1 MIAQLNSL
9 MPQIN
14 EFFYTLA
21 GLVSILTGIRGLKN
35 KKSPVGTFAFWTIL
49 GVLFIVGQHVITAFG
64 DNGAAA
70 IGMSLFILAALT
82 VTKQVQIGEFTAQPV
97 AEKEAAAAKL
107 GNKIFV
113 PAVTLAV
120 VAMGLAQIKIPYTAI
135 VDGVETTKN
144 FTFSGAAA
152 IGIASLVALI
162 IGYVLTNA
170 KTKDVLED
178 STRLM
183 MTVGSAALLPQLLGS
198 LGSLFAAA
206 GVGNVISNLMSGVIP
221 SNSILIGVIVYVVGM
236 ALFTMIMGNA
246 FAAFPVLS
254 AGIALPFLIN
264 VHHGN
269 PAPLLAIG
277 MYAGYCGTLMT
288 PMAANFNIV
297 PAALLELKDKY
308 QVIKIQIP
316 TALTLLV
323 VNVFLMYFLVFR

>member
-152 IGIASLVALI
+152 IGIASLAALI
-162 IGYVLTNA
+162 IGYVLTKA

-198 LGSLFAAA
+198 LGTLFAAA

-236 ALFTMIMGNA
+236 ALFTIIMGNA
-246 FAAFPVLS
+246 FAAFAVIT
-254 AGIALPFLIN
+254 AGIGVPFVIMQG
-264 VHHGN
+264 GN
-269 PAPLLAIG
+269 PAIVGALG
-277 MYAGYCGTLMT
+277 MTAGYCGTLLT
-288 PMAANFNIV
+288 PMAANFNMV
-297 PAALLELKDKY
+297 PAALLETKSRY
-308 QVIKIQIP
+308 TVIKAQVP
-316 TALTLLV
+316 VSLTLILV
-323 VNVFLMYFLVFR
+323 HIVLMLVLAF

>member
-49 GVLFIVGQHVITAFG
+49 GILFIVGQQVITSFG
-64 DNGAAA
+64 DTGAAV
-70 IGMSLFILAALT
+70 IGMSLFVLAGLT
-82 VTKQVQIGEFTAQPV
+82 VTKQVQIGEFSAQPV

-107 GNKIFV
+107 ENKIFV
-113 PAVTLAV
+113 PAITLAV

-135 VDGVETTKN
+135 VDGAETTKN
-144 FTFSGAAA
+144 FVFSGAAA
-152 IGIASLVALI
+152 IGIASLVALL
-162 IGYVLTNA
+162 IGYVLTKA

-206 GVGNVISNLMSGVIP
+206 GVGNVISNLISGVIP
-221 SNSILIGVIVYVVGM
+221 SNSVLIGVIVYVLGM
-236 ALFTMIMGNA
+236 VIFTIIMGNA
-246 FAAFPVLS
+246 FAAFAVIT
-254 AGIALPFLIN
+254 AGIGVPF
-264 VHHGN
+264 VMMQGGN
-269 PAPLLAIG
+269 PAVVGALG
-277 MYAGYCGTLMT
+277 MTAGYCGTLLT

-297 PAALLELKDKY
+297 PAALLETKSRY
-308 QVIKIQIP
+308 SVIKAQVP
-316 TALTLLV
+316 VSVTLILV
-323 VNVFLMYFLVFR
+323 HIVLMLVLAF

>member
-236 ALFTMIMGNA
+236 ALFTIIMGNA
-246 FAAFPVLS
+246 FAAFAVIT
-254 AGIALPFLIN
+254 AGIGVPFVIMQG
-264 VHHGN
+264 GN
-269 PAPLLAIG
+269 PAIVGALG
-277 MYAGYCGTLMT
+277 MTAGYCGTLLT
-288 PMAANFNIV
+288 PMAANFNMV
-297 PAALLELKDKY
+297 PAALLETKSRY
-308 QVIKIQIP
+308 TVIKAQVP
-316 TALTLLV
+316 VSLTLILV
-323 VNVFLMYFLVFR
+323 HIVLMLVLAF

>member
-113 PAVTLAV
+113 PAVTMAV

-236 ALFTMIMGNA
+236 ALFTIIMGNA
-246 FAAFPVLS
+246 FAAFAVIT
-254 AGIALPFLIN
+254 AGIGVPFVIMQG
-264 VHHGN
+264 GN
-269 PAPLLAIG
+269 PAIVGALG
-277 MYAGYCGTLMT
+277 MTAGYCGTLLT
-288 PMAANFNIV
+288 PMAANFNMV
-297 PAALLELKDKY
+297 PAALLETKSRY
-308 QVIKIQIP
+308 TVIKAQVP
-316 TALTLLV
+316 VSLTLILV
-323 VNVFLMYFLVFR
+323 HIVLMLVLAF

>member
-152 IGIASLVALI
+152 IGIASLAALI
-162 IGYVLTNA
+162 IGYVLTKA

-236 ALFTMIMGNA
+236 ALFTIIMGNA
-246 FAAFPVLS
+246 FAAFAVIT
-254 AGIALPFLIN
+254 AGIGVPFVIMQG
-264 VHHGN
+264 GN
-269 PAPLLAIG
+269 PAIVGALG
-277 MYAGYCGTLMT
+277 MTAGYCGTLLT
-288 PMAANFNIV
+288 PMAANFNMV
-297 PAALLELKDKY
+297 PAALLETKSRY
-308 QVIKIQIP
+308 TVIKAQVP
-316 TALTLLV
+316 VSLTLILV
-323 VNVFLMYFLVFR
+323 HIVLMLVLAF

>member
-49 GVLFIVGQHVITAFG
+49 GILFIVGQQVITSFG
-64 DNGAAA
+64 DTGAAV
-70 IGMSLFILAALT
+70 IGMSLFVLAGLT
-82 VTKQVQIGEFTAQPV
+82 VTKQVQIGEFSAQPV

-107 GNKIFV
+107 ENKIFV
-113 PAVTLAV
+113 PAITLAV

-135 VDGVETTKN
+135 VDGAETTKN
-144 FTFSGAAA
+144 FVFSGAAA
-152 IGIASLVALI
+152 IGIASLVALL
-162 IGYVLTNA
+162 IGYVLTKA

-198 LGSLFAAA
+198 LGSLFATA
-206 GVGNVISNLMSGVIP
+206 GVGNVISNLISGVIP
-221 SNSILIGVIVYVVGM
+221 SNSVLIGVIVYVLGM
-236 ALFTMIMGNA
+236 VIFTIIMGNA
-246 FAAFPVLS
+246 FAAFAVIT
-254 AGIALPFLIN
+254 AGIGVPF
-264 VHHGN
+264 VMMQGGN
-269 PAPLLAIG
+269 PAVVGALG
-277 MYAGYCGTLMT
+277 MTAGYCGTLLT

-297 PAALLELKDKY
+297 PAALLETKSRY
-308 QVIKIQIP
+308 SVIKAQVP
-316 TALTLLV
+316 VSVTLILV
-323 VNVFLMYFLVFR
+323 HIVLMLVLAF

>member
-49 GVLFIVGQHVITAFG
+49 GVLFIVGQHVITTFG

-236 ALFTMIMGNA
+236 ALFTIIMGNA
-246 FAAFPVLS
+246 FAAFAVIT
-254 AGIALPFLIN
+254 AGIGVPFVIMQG
-264 VHHGN
+264 GN
-269 PAPLLAIG
+269 PAIVGALG
-277 MYAGYCGTLMT
+277 MTAGYCGTLLT
-288 PMAANFNIV
+288 PMAANFNMV
-297 PAALLELKDKY
+297 PAALLETKSRY
-308 QVIKIQIP
+308 TVIKAQVP
-316 TALTLLV
+316 VSLTLILV
-323 VNVFLMYFLVFR
+323 HIVLMLVLAF

>member
-21 GLVSILTGIRGLKN
+21 GLVRIRTGIRGLKN

-49 GVLFIVGQHVITAFG
+49 GILFIVGQQVITSFG
-64 DNGAAA
+64 DTGAAV
-70 IGMSLFILAALT
+70 IGMSLFVLAGLT
-82 VTKQVQIGEFTAQPV
+82 VTKQVQIGEFSAQPV

-107 GNKIFV
+107 ENKIFV
-113 PAVTLAV
+113 PAITLAV

-135 VDGVETTKN
+135 VDGAETTKN
-144 FTFSGAAA
+144 FVFSGAAA
-152 IGIASLVALI
+152 IGIASLVALL
-162 IGYVLTNA
+162 IGYVLTKA

-206 GVGNVISNLMSGVIP
+206 GVGNVISNLISGVIP
-221 SNSILIGVIVYVVGM
+221 SNSVLIGVIVYVLGM
-236 ALFTMIMGNA
+236 VIFTIIMGNA
-246 FAAFPVLS
+246 FAAFAVIT
-254 AGIALPFLIN
+254 AGIGVPF
-264 VHHGN
+264 VMMQGGN
-269 PAPLLAIG
+269 PAVVGALG
-277 MYAGYCGTLMT
+277 MTAGYCGTLLT

-297 PAALLELKDKY
+297 PAALLETKSRY
-308 QVIKIQIP
+308 SVIKAQVP
-316 TALTLLV
+316 VSVTLILV
-323 VNVFLMYFLVFR
+323 HIVLMLVLAF

>member
-21 GLVSILTGIRGLKN
+21 GLVSILTGIRGLIN

-152 IGIASLVALI
+152 IGIASLAALI

-236 ALFTMIMGNA
+236 ALFTIIMGNA
-246 FAAFPVLS
+246 FAAFAVIT
-254 AGIALPFLIN
+254 AGIGVPFVIMQG
-264 VHHGN
+264 GN
-269 PAPLLAIG
+269 PAIVGALG
-277 MYAGYCGTLMT
+277 MTAGYCGTLLT
-288 PMAANFNIV
+288 PMAANFNMV
-297 PAALLELKDKY
+297 PAALLETKSRY
-308 QVIKIQIP
+308 TVIKAQVP
-316 TALTLLV
+316 VSLTLILV
-323 VNVFLMYFLVFR
+323 HIVLMLVLAF

>member
-49 GVLFIVGQHVITAFG
+49 GILFIVGQQIITSFG
-64 DNGAAA
+64 DTGAAV
-70 IGMSLFILAALT
+70 IGMSLFVLAGLT
-82 VTKQVQIGEFTAQPV
+82 VTKQVQIGEFSAQPV

-107 GNKIFV
+107 ENKIFV
-113 PAVTLAV
+113 PAITLAV

-135 VDGVETTKN
+135 VDGAETTKN
-144 FTFSGAAA
+144 FVFSGAAA
-152 IGIASLVALI
+152 IGIASLVALL
-162 IGYVLTNA
+162 IGYVLTKA

-206 GVGNVISNLMSGVIP
+206 GVGNVISNLISGVIP
-221 SNSILIGVIVYVVGM
+221 SNSVLIGVIVYVLGM
-236 ALFTMIMGNA
+236 VIFTIIMGNA
-246 FAAFPVLS
+246 FAAFAVIT
-254 AGIALPFLIN
+254 AGIGVPF
-264 VHHGN
+264 VMMQGGN
-269 PAPLLAIG
+269 PAVVGALG
-277 MYAGYCGTLMT
+277 MTAGYCGTLLT

-297 PAALLELKDKY
+297 PAALLETKSRY
-308 QVIKIQIP
+308 SVIKAQVP
-316 TALTLLV
+316 VSVTLILV
-323 VNVFLMYFLVFR
+323 HIVLMLVLAF

>member
-49 GVLFIVGQHVITAFG
+49 GILFIVGQQVITSFG
-64 DNGAAA
+64 DTGAAV
-70 IGMSLFILAALT
+70 IGMSLFVLAGLT
-82 VTKQVQIGEFTAQPV
+82 VTKQVQIGEFSAQPV

-107 GNKIFV
+107 ENKIFV
-113 PAVTLAV
+113 PAITLAV

-135 VDGVETTKN
+135 VDGAEATKN
-144 FTFSGAAA
+144 FVFSGAAA
-152 IGIASLVALI
+152 IGIASLVALL
-162 IGYVLTNA
+162 IGYVLTKA

-206 GVGNVISNLMSGVIP
+206 GVGNVISNLISGVIP
-221 SNSILIGVIVYVVGM
+221 SNSVLIGVIVYVLGM
-236 ALFTMIMGNA
+236 VIFTIIMGNA
-246 FAAFPVLS
+246 FAAFAVIT
-254 AGIALPFLIN
+254 AGIGVPF
-264 VHHGN
+264 VMMQGGN
-269 PAPLLAIG
+269 PAVVGALG
-277 MYAGYCGTLMT
+277 MTAGYCGTLLT

-297 PAALLELKDKY
+297 PAALLETKSRY
-308 QVIKIQIP
+308 SVIKAQVP
-316 TALTLLV
+316 VSVTLILV
-323 VNVFLMYFLVFR
+323 HIVLMLVLAF

>member
-49 GVLFIVGQHVITAFG
+49 GILFIVGQQVITSFG
-64 DNGAAA
+64 DTGAAV
-70 IGMSLFILAALT
+70 IGMSLFVLAGLT
-82 VTKQVQIGEFTAQPV
+82 VTKQVQIGEFSAQPV

-107 GNKIFV
+107 ENKIFV
-113 PAVTLAV
+113 PAITLAV

-135 VDGVETTKN
+135 VDGAETTKN
-144 FTFSGAAA
+144 FVFSGAAA
-152 IGIASLVALI
+152 IGIASLVALL
-162 IGYVLTNA
+162 IGYVLTKA

-198 LGSLFAAA
+198 LGSLFATA
-206 GVGNVISNLMSGVIP
+206 GVGNVISNLISGVIP
-221 SNSILIGVIVYVVGM
+221 SNSVLIGVIVYVLGM
-236 ALFTMIMGNA
+236 VIFTIIMGNA
-246 FAAFPVLS
+246 FAAFAVIT
-254 AGIALPFLIN
+254 AGIGVPF
-264 VHHGN
+264 VMMQGGN
-269 PAPLLAIG
+269 PAVVGALG
-277 MYAGYCGTLMT
+277 MTAGYCGTLLT

-297 PAALLELKDKY
+297 PAALLELPDRKA
-308 QVIKIQIP
+308 VIKAQVP
-316 TALTLLV
+316 TALGILV
-323 VNVFLMYFLVFR
+323 CNVFLLYFLMNH

>member
-49 GVLFIVGQHVITAFG
+49 GILFIVGQQVITSFG
-64 DNGAAA
+64 DTGAAV
-70 IGMSLFILAALT
+70 IGMSLFVLAGLT
-82 VTKQVQIGEFTAQPV
+82 VTKQVQIGEFSAQPV

-107 GNKIFV
+107 ENKIFV
-113 PAVTLAV
+113 PAITLAV

-135 VDGVETTKN
+135 VDGAETTKN
-144 FTFSGAAA
+144 FVFSGAAA
-152 IGIASLVALI
+152 IGIASLVALL
-162 IGYVLTNA
+162 IGYVLTKA

-236 ALFTMIMGNA
+236 ALFTIIMGNA
-246 FAAFPVLS
+246 FAAFAVIT
-254 AGIALPFLIN
+254 AGIGVPFVIMQG
-264 VHHGN
+264 GN
-269 PAPLLAIG
+269 PAIVGALG
-277 MYAGYCGTLMT
+277 MTAGYCGTLLT
-288 PMAANFNIV
+288 PMAANFNMV
-297 PAALLELKDKY
+297 PAALLETKSRY
-308 QVIKIQIP
+308 TVIKAQVP
-316 TALTLLV
+316 VSLTLILV
-323 VNVFLMYFLVFR
+323 HIVLMLVLAF

>member
-35 KKSPVGTFAFWTIL
+35 KKAPVGTFAFWTIL

-152 IGIASLVALI
+152 IGIASLAALI
-162 IGYVLTNA
+162 IGYVLTKA

-236 ALFTMIMGNA
+236 ALFTIIMGNA
-246 FAAFPVLS
+246 FAAFAVIT
-254 AGIALPFLIN
+254 AGIGVPFVIMQG
-264 VHHGN
+264 GN
-269 PAPLLAIG
+269 PAIVGALG
-277 MYAGYCGTLMT
+277 MTAGYCGTLLT
-288 PMAANFNIV
+288 PMAANFNMV
-297 PAALLELKDKY
+297 PAALLETKSRY
-308 QVIKIQIP
+308 TVIKAQVP
-316 TALTLLV
+316 VSLTLILV
-323 VNVFLMYFLVFR
+323 HIVLMLVLAF